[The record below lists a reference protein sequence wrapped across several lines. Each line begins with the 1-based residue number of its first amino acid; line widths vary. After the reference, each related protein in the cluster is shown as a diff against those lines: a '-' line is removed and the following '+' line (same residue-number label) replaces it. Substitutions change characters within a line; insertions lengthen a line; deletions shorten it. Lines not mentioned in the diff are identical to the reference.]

1 MITRRFLPAQFQ
13 PVQRRFPR
21 HRCAGLAR
29 ARQLPRQHRQH
40 RIVPQ
45 LVVVIEVLIPE
56 RNPKHPLADQGG
68 HRVLDQIL
76 TAMIAKAGRKSIHQI
91 DRSIGR
97 AKKQPTRIRTL
108 LTIDASEISDISQ
121 RLLATLQHNSGVI
134 FDRKRP
140 HQCGGCPTSL
150 RPSGDLRRGE
160 GGVSIILRRHLPSAL
175 KMTSWRPKSTTRRP
189 GFPIENSAFAPRVVR
204 IPVALAPRM
213 TRVISSSSWGRA

>member
-97 AKKQPTRIRTL
+97 AKKQPTRIRRHQPRIKSRFHSTAFHHSKIKLFCATL
-108 LTIDASEISDISQ
+108 CWHRGAP
-121 RLLATLQHNSGVI
+121 RHRKVLLAKEL
-134 FDRKRP
+134 
-140 HQCGGCPTSL
+140 SL
-150 RPSGDLRRGE
+150 IRR
-160 GGVSIILRRHLPSAL
+160 LDAL
-175 KMTSWRPKSTTRRP
+175 K
-189 GFPIENSAFAPRVVR
+189 AVR
-204 IPVALAPRM
+204 NA
-213 TRVISSSSWGRA
+213 G